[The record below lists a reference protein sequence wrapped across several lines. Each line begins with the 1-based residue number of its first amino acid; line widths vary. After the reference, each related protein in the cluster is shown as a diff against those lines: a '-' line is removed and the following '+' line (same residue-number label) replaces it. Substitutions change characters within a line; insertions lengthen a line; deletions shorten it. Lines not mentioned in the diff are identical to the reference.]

1 MDRRW
6 FLRRWAIC
14 LLMAVVSLVSF
25 PVSSG
30 AQAEVADATFDGF
43 GEALE
48 GVRVAL
54 GIPGM
59 AAIATVVT
67 LFS

>member
-1 MDRRW
+1 
-6 FLRRWAIC
+6 
-14 LLMAVVSLVSF
+14 MAVVSLVSF

-43 GEALE
+43 GETLE